1 MKALTQRQQQV
12 LAFIEEYV
20 RSRGF
25 PPSVRDI
32 ATHLSLVSAS
42 GVHKH
47 IKALVRKNYLSKQ
60 EFTSRSLRVL
70 RRPGSAKPLPAEGP
84 EWHVTGV
91 LGGGRLRERPNYYP
105 ADLRVPAGP
114 VGRPASGYAI
124 IVEDDAYANN
134 SIRPGDTLLI
144 SPQVT
149 PAPADLLLVEKDGSV
164 ALRTNAEA
172 AHYPAEAKLGVLVG
186 LWRTY
191 RAGGE
196 QTSPA

>member
-1 MKALTQRQQQV
+1 MKGLTHRQQEV
-12 LAFIEEYV
+12 LAFIEDYV
-20 RSRGF
+20 QSRGF

-47 IKALVRKNYLSKQ
+47 IKALVRKHYLSKQ

-70 RRPGSAKPLPAEGP
+70 RHSESAKSAAEEEP
-84 EWHVTGV
+84 HWPVTGV
-91 LGGGRLRERPNYYP
+91 LGGGRLRERPSYYP
-105 ADLRVPAGP
+105 ADLHVPAVHVTRLGP
-114 VGRPASGYAI
+114 GYAI
-124 IVEDDAYANN
+124 IVEDETYADY

-144 SPQVT
+144 SSEAT
-149 PAPADLLLVEKDGSV
+149 PTGGDLLLVEQKGLA
-164 ALRTNAEA
+164 ALQKASDSL
-172 AHYPAEAKLGVLVG
+172 HVPAEAKVGVLVG

-196 QTSPA
+196 HAQTA